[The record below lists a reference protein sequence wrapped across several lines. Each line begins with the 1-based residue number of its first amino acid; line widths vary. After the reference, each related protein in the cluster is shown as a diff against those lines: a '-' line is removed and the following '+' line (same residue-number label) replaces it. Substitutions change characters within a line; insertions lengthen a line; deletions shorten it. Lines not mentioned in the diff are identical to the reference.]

1 MKVTII
7 VPVYNVSAYVE
18 RCWESLV
25 KQTYKEIEILF
36 VDDCGTDDSVE
47 KLQKLIDTHPGI
59 YCKILQKRLYLTIR
73 HLYLNSYQLY
83 QSNNLLV

>member
-1 MKVTII
+1 MYAPNVSII
-7 VPVYNVSAYVE
+7 VPVYNVSAYIE

-59 YCKILQKRLYLTIR
+59 YCKIL
-73 HLYLNSYQLY
+73 H
-83 QSNNLLV
+83 QSQYSFQRFLFFFT